1 MSKNKWGESYA
12 HKAAVFASTAH
23 WHEEALETMFYR
35 PVQCRTVLDVG
46 CNMGAWEQLF
56 RDEGETAKVY
66 AMDVNEY
73 AIDRLNKENI
83 PNVSGITDLD
93 VIPEGIVDFV
103 VMMHVINQI
112 EDFEGVMAKV
122 WRKMRSGGVIVV
134 VTHNPIPSK
143 FRWLENKIKGYKPDS
158 TMVREPLLGELRHL
172 MYFSGF
178 IDTNSYYF
186 GKKLVPFLN
195 RRLVYVG
202 TKP

>member
-1 MSKNKWGESYA
+1 MPQNKWGESYA
-12 HKAAVFASTAH
+12 HKAAVFASTDY
-23 WHEEALETMFYR
+23 WREEALETMFYL
-35 PVQCRTVLDVG
+35 PVNCKTVLDVG
-46 CNMGAWEQLF
+46 CNMGAWETLF
-56 RDEGETAKVY
+56 RAKGETAKVY

-73 AIDRLNKENI
+73 AIEQLNKGNYTDVE
-83 PNVSGITDLD
+83 GITDLSVVPD
-93 VIPEGIVDFV
+93 GSVDFV

-112 EDFEGVMAKV
+112 EDFEGVMADV

-178 IDTNSYYF
+178 IDYNSYYF
-186 GKKLVPFLN
+186 GKKLIPFLN

-202 TKP
+202 KKP